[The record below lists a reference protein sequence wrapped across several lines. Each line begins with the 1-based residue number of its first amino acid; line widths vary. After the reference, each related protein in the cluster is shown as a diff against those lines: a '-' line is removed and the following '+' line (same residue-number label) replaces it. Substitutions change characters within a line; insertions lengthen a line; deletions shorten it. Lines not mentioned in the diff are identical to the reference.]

1 MMTLMVVIG
10 LITLLGGGF
19 YWAVKMGKKMEK
31 LDQFEEG
38 REKMGSVSEFNR
50 RIDEETDQKIKSGG
64 DSPVGGAWLR
74 K

>member
-10 LITLLGGGF
+10 LISLLGGGF
-19 YWAVKMGKKMEK
+19 YYAVRMGKKMEK

-38 REKMGSVSEFNR
+38 QEKLGSISEFNR
-50 RIDEETDQKIKSGG
+50 KIDDETDEKINSGAG
-64 DSPVGGAWLR
+64 PVTGPWLR